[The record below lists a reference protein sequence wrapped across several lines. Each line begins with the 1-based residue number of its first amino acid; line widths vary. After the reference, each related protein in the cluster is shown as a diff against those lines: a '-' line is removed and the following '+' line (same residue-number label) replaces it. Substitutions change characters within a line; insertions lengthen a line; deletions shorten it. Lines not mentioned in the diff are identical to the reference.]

1 MKKTTTTR
9 YAVASATAALA
20 LVSLMGAGI
29 ANAAPSPILDGGPTQ
44 GTIKIHKIKG
54 VESGTRADGTPLSD
68 QARQALGEPLANV
81 TFDLYK
87 IDGIDVHSTAGMAI
101 AEKAADIT
109 ITPEIVASGKLT
121 IDGKDYTFSKTTSIT
136 TNATGDASATV
147 DLGVYIVNE
156 NLTTYPGD
164 ASAITPAAPF
174 LAIMPQTNPRNHADW
189 LYDLDVYPKNTENSI
204 DKVVKDGNAGTQNQ
218 DGYKVGENLTY
229 TLAST
234 ILAGDTNGDGNI
246 TGADLGYY
254 YVEDTLPEGTSYTS
268 STVQAGTTPL
278 TEGADYIVSQNGN
291 KIGWS
296 VTEDGLNKLAAN
308 SGSKLTID
316 IVARVDA
323 NNVTGELKNQAWFI
337 PSNAWLVNHGNKP
350 GTPGNTPP
358 ETPNKPPKS
367 PEVVSK
373 YGDIIL
379 KKTATDGTVLAG
391 AEFKVYRATGGTVCD
406 AAAVSGDPIAT
417 SAPTDAQ
424 GFTKVA
430 GLQLSNWYNGA
441 EQTNL
446 HSYCIVESKAPEGYN
461 LLPSPVKFDL
471 TVPGEVTDLA
481 AAFADPQRDV
491 NTTDDTGGS
500 RTIVDTKKPL
510 LPFTGGAGIGV
521 IGSAA
526 TVMAGAAGFFAL
538 RSRRKQDETA

>member
-1 MKKTTTTR
+1 
-9 YAVASATAALA
+9 
-20 LVSLMGAGI
+20 MGAGI

-204 DKVVKDGNAGTQNQ
+204 DKVVKDGNVGTQNQ

-268 STVQAGTTPL
+268 SSVQAGTTPL
-278 TEGADYIVSQNGN
+278 TEGADYIVSKNGN

-510 LPFTGGAGIGV
+510 LPFTGGAGIGL

-538 RSRRKQDETA
+538 RSRRKQEETA

>member
-1 MKKTTTTR
+1 
-9 YAVASATAALA
+9 
-20 LVSLMGAGI
+20 MGAGI

-121 IDGKDYTFSKTTSIT
+121 INGKDYTFAKTTSIT

-189 LYDLDVYPKNTENSI
+189 LYDLDVYPKNTENAI
-204 DKVVKDGNAGTQNQ
+204 DKIVKDGNVGTQNQ

-406 AAAVSGDPIAT
+406 AAAVSGDPVAT

-461 LLPSPVKFDL
+461 LLPSPIKFDL

-526 TVMAGAAGFFAL
+526 TIMAGAAGFFAL
-538 RSRRKQDETA
+538 RSRRKQEETA